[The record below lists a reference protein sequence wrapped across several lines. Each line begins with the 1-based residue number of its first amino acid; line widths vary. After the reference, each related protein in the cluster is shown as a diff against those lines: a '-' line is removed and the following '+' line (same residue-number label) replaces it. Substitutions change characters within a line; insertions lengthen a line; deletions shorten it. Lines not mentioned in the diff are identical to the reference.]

1 MAALNALDKASH
13 QLLWVGNWSGME
25 SSLIKR
31 AGIPFTG
38 IPAAGVHGVA
48 PYRLPQN
55 IWQLTLGFF
64 SAKRILRH
72 FKPHVLFFTGGY
84 IAVPM
89 AMAGRAT
96 PSLLYVP
103 DIEPALSH
111 KLIGRFSSC
120 IALTTETSR
129 QFFSQKKKVVVT
141 GYPVRPDLTQCS
153 REEARSKLMLQP
165 DFPTL
170 LVMGGSRGARSINT
184 ALFNILP
191 NLLRLAQ
198 IIHITGELDWQ
209 RAQEVHA
216 SLAGNLASNYHAF
229 PYLHEEMGLAL
240 SSADLAIS
248 RAGASTL
255 GEYPAFGLPAILIPY
270 PHAWRYQKT
279 NAEYLRQKGAAIMIE
294 DKDMQEKLWKAIH
307 ELLVKPNQ
315 LESMRQAMRSLA
327 QPGAAKYIAE
337 LLCILGNQPTQT
349 NGEPA

>member
-1 MAALNALDKASH
+1 MAALNALDKKSH

-25 SSLIKR
+25 SSLVKR

-38 IPAAGVHGVA
+38 IPAAGIHGVA

-84 IAVPM
+84 IGIPM
-89 AMAGRAT
+89 AMAGRAI

-111 KLIGRFSSC
+111 KLIGRFSTC

-129 QFFSQKKKVVVT
+129 QFFPKKKNLVVT
-141 GYPVRPDLTQCS
+141 GYPVRSDLTQYS
-153 REEARSKLMLQP
+153 REEARSKLMLKP

-191 NLLRLAQ
+191 KLLHLAQ
-198 IIHITGELDWQ
+198 VIHITGELDWQ
-209 RAQEVHA
+209 RVQEVQA
-216 SLAGNLASNYHAF
+216 SLAGNLVSNYHVF
-229 PYLHEEMGLAL
+229 PYLHEEMGAAL

-255 GEYPAFGLPAILIPY
+255 GEYPTFGLPAILIPY

-279 NAEYLRQKGAAIMIE
+279 NAEYLQQKGAAILIE
-294 DKDMQEKLWKAIH
+294 DKDMHEQLLNTIH
-307 ELLVKPNQ
+307 ALLTKPSQ
-315 LESMRQAMRSLA
+315 LEAMRQAMRSLA
-327 QPGAAKYIAE
+327 QPEAAKHLSE
-337 LLCILGNQPTQT
+337 LLCVLSNQPSQK